1 MGSALPLGGQN
12 PISLEYQIY
21 PPAIDTLVTGMG
33 GGVVPAAWQRVARAW
48 HGGDIGPVP
57 PLAAARFAWWAAV
70 RALDRIA
77 EAGPRRRRGRRR
89 AAAPS

>member
-1 MGSALPLGGQN
+1 MRRAR
-12 PISLEYQIY
+12 
-21 PPAIDTLVTGMG
+21 LVGG

-48 HGGDIGPVP
+48 HGGDTELS
-57 PLAAARFAWWAAV
+57 PLAAARIAWWAAV